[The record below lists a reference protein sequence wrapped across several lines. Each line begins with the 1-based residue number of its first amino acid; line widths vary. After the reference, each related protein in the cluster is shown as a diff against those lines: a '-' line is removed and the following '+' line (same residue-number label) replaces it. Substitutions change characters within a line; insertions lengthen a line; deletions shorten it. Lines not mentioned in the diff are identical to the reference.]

1 MPVKPAAWHADN
13 RVPSSGRNADS
24 TYIGMRGKRAGSAR
38 AVVGTAGAFTS
49 ITTASTRRW
58 YRRRSSAWR
67 LRHRHTEPASR
78 GYPDFTARPPSRR
91 AASAGGS
98 PRSRWPLGNPQFSYE
113 SRIRRKRGGPP
124 AARRKTTP
132 PALVSRVARDWWRF
146 MLRTRNAERGTRNS
160 GGSSA
165 SHDIP
170 FLFRVPRSAFRVHT
184 AALA

>member
-1 MPVKPAAWHADN
+1 MPGNPAAWHADN

-67 LRHRHTEPASR
+67 LRHRHTDPASR
-78 GYPDFTARPPSRR
+78 GYPDFTARRASRRGWYARTTAVTPRRPSRAR
-91 AASAGGS
+91 A
-98 PRSRWPLGNPQFSYE
+98 
-113 SRIRRKRGGPP
+113 P
-124 AARRKTTP
+124 ATP
-132 PALVSRVARDWWRF
+132 PALGSRVAADWWRF

-170 FLFRVPRSAFRVHT
+170 FLFRVPRAAFRVHT